1 MSDLEDISARL
12 YRLSADDNF
21 VQWMGVEL
29 SDVRAGHVEIQMT
42 VREDHL
48 NFMGWAHGGVL
59 FSFADTAFGLASN
72 SHQHESVGVDAHI
85 AFLSGVRLGDVL
97 MATAT
102 EVSRTKRKGVYRV
115 DVMRKA
121 DDILIATFTG
131 TVLVTEKVWDQCRIQ
146 KRNGAIGSGLE

>member
-1 MSDLEDISARL
+1 MSDQQQIAARL
-12 YRLSADDNF
+12 QRLSTEDNF

-29 SDVRAGHVEIQMT
+29 VDARAGYVEIQMT

-48 NFMGWAHGGVL
+48 NFMGWAHGGVM

-72 SHQHESVGVDAHI
+72 SHDRESVGIDAHI

-97 MATAT
+97 NAIAT

-115 DVMRKA
+115 DVMRN
-121 DDILIATFTG
+121 DNDTLIATFTG
-131 TVLVTEKVWDQCRIQ
+131 TVLVTDKTWD
-146 KRNGAIGSGLE
+146 

>member
-1 MSDLEDISARL
+1 MFDQDSIVVRL
-12 YRLSADDNF
+12 HRLSADDNF

-29 SDVRAGHVEIQMT
+29 VDVQAGHVEIQMT

-72 SHQHESVGVDAHI
+72 SHEHESVGIDAHI
-85 AFLSGVRLGDVL
+85 AFLSGVRLGDIL
-97 MATAT
+97 SATAT

-115 DVMRKA
+115 DVTRNA
-121 DDILIATFTG
+121 DGTLIATFTG
-131 TVLVTEKVWDQCRIQ
+131 TVLVTGKTWDQ
-146 KRNGAIGSGLE
+146 ATD

>member
-1 MSDLEDISARL
+1 MSDPQSIATRL
-12 YRLSADDNF
+12 QRLSADDNF

-29 SDVRAGHVEIQMT
+29 VDVRVGHVEIQMT

-48 NFMGWAHGGVL
+48 NFRGWAQGGLL

-72 SHQHESVGVDAHI
+72 SHQHESVGIDAHI

-97 MATAT
+97 IATAT

-115 DVMRKA
+115 DVTRKV
-121 DDILIATFTG
+121 DGVLIVTFTG
-131 TVLVTEKVWDQCRIQ
+131 TVLVTGKIWDQPTD
-146 KRNGAIGSGLE
+146 

>member
-1 MSDLEDISARL
+1 MSDPQSIATRL
-12 YRLSADDNF
+12 QRLSADDNF

-29 SDVRAGHVEIQMT
+29 VDVHVGHVEIQMT

-48 NFMGWAHGGVL
+48 NFMGWAHGGLL

-72 SHQHESVGVDAHI
+72 SHQHESVGIDAHI

-97 MATAT
+97 IATAT

-115 DVMRKA
+115 DVTRKE
-121 DDILIATFTG
+121 DGVLIVTFTG
-131 TVLVTEKVWDQCRIQ
+131 TVLVTGKTWDQPTD
-146 KRNGAIGSGLE
+146 

>member
-1 MSDLEDISARL
+1 MSDPQSIATRL
-12 YRLSADDNF
+12 QRLSADDNF

-29 SDVRAGHVEIQMT
+29 VDVRVGHVEIQMT

-48 NFMGWAHGGVL
+48 NFMGWAHGGLL

-72 SHQHESVGVDAHI
+72 SHQHESVGIDAHI

-97 MATAT
+97 IATAT

-115 DVMRKA
+115 DVTRKWMA
-121 DDILIATFTG
+121 
-131 TVLVTEKVWDQCRIQ
+131 C
-146 KRNGAIGSGLE
+146 

>member
-1 MSDLEDISARL
+1 MSDPQSIATRL
-12 YRLSADDNF
+12 QRLSADDNF

-29 SDVRAGHVEIQMT
+29 VDVRVGHVEIQMT

-48 NFMGWAHGGVL
+48 NFMGWAHGGLL

-72 SHQHESVGVDAHI
+72 SHQHESVGIDAHI

-97 MATAT
+97 IATAT

-115 DVMRKA
+115 DVTRKV
-121 DDILIATFTG
+121 DGVLIVTFTG
-131 TVLVTEKVWDQCRIQ
+131 TVLVTGKIWDQPTD
-146 KRNGAIGSGLE
+146 

>member
-1 MSDLEDISARL
+1 MSDPQSIATRL
-12 YRLSADDNF
+12 QRLSADDNF

-29 SDVRAGHVEIQMT
+29 VDVRVGHVEIQMT

-48 NFMGWAHGGVL
+48 NFMGWAHGGLL

-72 SHQHESVGVDAHI
+72 SHQHESVGIDANI

-97 MATAT
+97 IATAT

-115 DVMRKA
+115 DVTRKV
-121 DDILIATFTG
+121 DGVLIVTFTG
-131 TVLVTEKVWDQCRIQ
+131 TVLVTGKIWDQPTD
-146 KRNGAIGSGLE
+146 